1 MEIKEIEL
9 ELGKIDSMEWW
20 EYRLGDRE
28 VTEGRWLVYSDGS
41 KLEDGRV
48 GGDGTGKAG
57 EGLSLLELLVWE
69 K

>member
-1 MEIKEIEL
+1 MEIKEIKL

-20 EYRLGDRE
+20 EHRLGDRE

-48 GGDGTGKAG
+48 GGGM
-57 EGLSLLELLVWE
+57 V
-69 K
+69 